1 MQKENRTVCFDIDL
15 NIEAYNF
22 KGIKQKFPNHFHEY
36 YVIGFIESGRRQLFC
51 KNKEYVI
58 ERGDLVLFN
67 PGDNHTCQQ
76 IDGGTLDYRC
86 MNIKTEVMK
95 KVVFE
100 ITGKDY
106 VPYFKEN
113 AVFNSD
119 IVPSLQEL
127 YLMIMN
133 EERDF
138 KKEEIFL
145 FIIEQLITEYADAVT
160 VGTLKEAN
168 SEIKTICD
176 FLEENYMES
185 ITLNKLSELTGL
197 NKYYLLRSF
206 TKQKGITPYGYLESI
221 RISKAKKLLEQGI
234 APIDAAIQTGFTD
247 QSHFTNFFKKFIG
260 LTPKQ
265 YMKIFIQEGDKQ

>member
-58 ERGDLVLFN
+58 EKGDLVLFN

-86 MNIKTEVMK
+86 MNIKTEAMK

-113 AVFNSD
+113 AIFNSD

-145 FIIEQLITEYADAVT
+145 FIIEQLITEYADAVA
-160 VGTLKEAN
+160 VDTLKEAN
-168 SEIKTICD
+168 SEIKTVCD
-176 FLEENYMES
+176 FLKENYMES

-234 APIDAAIQTGFTD
+234 APIDVAMQTGFTD

-265 YMKIFIQEGDKQ
+265 YMKIFIEEGDK